1 MDERSTEALPEA
13 ALDREKDYT
22 LVVCVS
28 VYGFEV
34 KGHHSQVW
42 LTMNVKNVL
51 STRSSEA
58 DIRLK
63 RIWPQ
68 SYSSALEADVE
79 MFLNR
84 ICCSSAQDNPRG
96 LCLCKIVKRTD
107 IQQFYPALFSAN
119 VCIFTAG
126 FWNVNHFLL
135 RGFDEDKTDHFNLRK
150 TLPE

>member
-42 LTMNVKNVL
+42 LTVNVKNVL

-68 SYSSALEADVE
+68 SYSSALESDVE
-79 MFLNR
+79 MFLNH

-107 IQQFYPALFSAN
+107 GTELDF
-119 VCIFTAG
+119 G
-126 FWNVNHFLL
+126 M
-135 RGFDEDKTDHFNLRK
+135 
-150 TLPE
+150 